1 MSTEEKQTPDEAQI
15 SNTPAAEAAPAA
27 PPKDLNPKKKR
38 ALLTY
43 MTILFVVAFLL
54 VLLSFFIQLRD
65 SRATISELNESSL
78 NALKNAQVL
87 QAANEQLAEENK
99 ELNDQLST
107 YEEENTQL
115 TETLEQAQQT
125 AQQTALAYE
134 LLAQAQLARQ
144 AQDEAALAAALQAL
158 EQAGGEAV
166 LSEQGRA
173 LLDSLRG
180 AEHTGNGQ

>member
-107 YEEENTQL
+107 YEEENAQL
-115 TETLEQAQQT
+115 TETLEQ

>member
-1 MSTEEKQTPDEAQI
+1 MKDFFQSTKFKI
-15 SNTPAAEAAPAA
+15 LAAV
-27 PPKDLNPKKKR
+27 
-38 ALLTY
+38 
-43 MTILFVVAFLL
+43 FVVLCAFMLRATMSGGL
-54 VLLSFFIQLRD
+54 TPLTSQLLSVVTTPLQ
-65 SRATISELNESSL
+65 SAASGISESVGGLYRHL
-78 NALKNAQVL
+78 F
-87 QAANEQLAEENK
+87 QAGEI
-99 ELNDQLST
+99 
-107 YEEENTQL
+107 EEENAQL
-115 TETLEQAQQT
+115 TEALEQAQQT

-158 EQAGGEAV
+158 EQADGEAV

>member
-54 VLLSFFIQLRD
+54 VLLSFFMQLRD

-99 ELNDQLST
+99 ELNDQLNA
-107 YEEENTQL
+107 YEEENVQL
-115 TETLEQAQQT
+115 TEAQQT

-158 EQAGGEAV
+158 EQADGEAV

-173 LLDSLRG
+173 LLDYLRG